1 MKKARKSRLP
11 ARITMRTQEREAFSL
26 FKKPVSES
34 DQRFDTNG
42 REDFHYL
49 STICQP
55 VIEAVIT
62 LHLQNR

>member
-1 MKKARKSRLP
+1 
-11 ARITMRTQEREAFSL
+11 MRTQEREAFSL
-26 FKKPVSES
+26 FKAAVSES
-34 DQRFDTNG
+34 DQRFYTNG

-55 VIEAVIT
+55 VIEDVIT